1 MLPYE
6 RREAYRRWR
15 DGERA
20 TELAKRYGVSR
31 TTLYRVFTKAKQG
44 VFTNYSSKNLRYR
57 TLEYGLKRL
66 ARTEQKI
73 GEKLAKR
80 AHRLNRYVKKRPGEM
95 VHFDSSQ
102 LGLLAGESGN
112 TPREYLFIAVDDA
125 SRWLFADILP
135 DQTSWS
141 AAIHLDESILMFPF
155 TIECAY
161 SDNGKEYKGE
171 FKRMCERL
179 TIPQKFTQPY
189 HPYTN
194 GKAER
199 VIKTIKHELLKRIR
213 PLDREERRRH
223 LYAFVRWYNQ
233 VRPHQ
238 SLRKVSP
245 MTFLEQYIAR
255 TKQELQELRNQQ
267 ECVTNA

>member
-6 RREAYRRWR
+6 RRDAYRRWR

-20 TELAKRYGVSR
+20 ADLAKRYGVSR
-31 TTLYRVFTKAKQG
+31 QTIYRVFTKAKLG

-66 ARTEQKI
+66 VVTERKI
-73 GEKLAKR
+73 AKKLLKR
-80 AHRLNRYVKKRPGEM
+80 AHRLNRYVKNRPGEL

-102 LGLLAGESGN
+102 LSLLSGEAAT
-112 TPREYLFIAVDDA
+112 TPREYLFVAVDDY

-141 AAIHLDESILMFPF
+141 AAIHLDECFVMIPF
-155 TIECAY
+155 EIACAY

-171 FKRMCERL
+171 FKRICDRRS
-179 TIPQKFTQPY
+179 IPQHFTQPY

-199 VIKTIKHELLKRIR
+199 VIKTIKHELFRR
-213 PLDREERRRH
+213 TRYTSREERRRH

-233 VRPHQ
+233 VRQHQ
-238 SLRKVSP
+238 SLGNVSP
-245 MTFLEQYIAR
+245 MTFLEAYIAR
-255 TKQELQELRNQQ
+255 TKRQLQELRSVEQS
-267 ECVTNA
+267 VTNA